1 MKIMNY
7 QKLMPFNPT
16 SYGKIVNSK
25 NQEIEFYEHPIY
37 GDEYPIIAVCHALGK
52 AEVTDFFEIDDMVE
66 PHKEYEPW
74 FDESGE
80 LNYG

>member
-1 MKIMNY
+1 MNY
-7 QKLMPFNPT
+7 QKLISLNPT

-25 NQEIEFYEHPIY
+25 NQEIEFYEHPLR
-37 GDEYPIIAVCHALGK
+37 GDEAPVIAVCHALEK
-52 AEVTDFFEIDDMVE
+52 AEATDFFELDDMTAS
-66 PHKEYEPW
+66 HKEYEPW

>member
-1 MKIMNY
+1 MNY
-7 QKLMPFNPT
+7 QFLIELHPT

-25 NQEIEFYEHPIY
+25 NQEIEFYEHPLI
-37 GDEYPIIAVCHALGK
+37 GDEAPVIAVCHALER
-52 AEVTDFFEIDDMVE
+52 AEKTDFFELDDMTAS
-66 PHKEYEPW
+66 HKEYEPW

>member
-1 MKIMNY
+1 MNY
-7 QKLMPFNPT
+7 QKLISLNPT

-25 NQEIEFYEHPIY
+25 NQEIEFYEHPLR
-37 GDEYPIIAVCHALGK
+37 GDEYPVIAICHVLEK
-52 AEVTDFFEIDDMVE
+52 AEATDFFELDDMTAS
-66 PHKEYEPW
+66 HKEYEPW